1 MKTLIIALTLLI
13 GTSFSTEKEPE
24 ASSSQVAVA
33 ILLINEYPE
42 LFKGDR
48 LINGLTVNEYM
59 EMVQILENHFLILT

>member
-1 MKTLIIALTLLI
+1 MKTLIVALSLLLA
-13 GTSFSTEKEPE
+13 SPLPVEKE

-48 LINGLTVNEYM
+48 LINGLTVNEYL
-59 EMVQILENHFLILT
+59 EMIQILENHFLILT